1 MVFLLEVLLLIPV
14 TLVSF
19 WLENLLEYVEI
30 MEHGVMKSLHVNVSS
45 YHHYMYTVPQH
56 APIVV

>member
-30 MEHGVMKSLHVNVSS
+30 MEHGVMKNLHVNVSS
-45 YHHYMYTVPQH
+45 YHHCMYTVPQH